1 MCFILCIQTIFH
13 MTHTYHCHS
22 SSQMPAKT
30 NIKLSLISCHKSW
43 VYRTMLSHIF
53 EYIKIYNKFP
63 KYSQDIIL
71 VKVST
76 SLILFEYN
84 ISTESVTGSFNFIA
98 SYILDVWLK
107 GEISHIHTHTTPG
120 TYNWVAT
127 SKGNISHKHRYD
139 LNTISLY
146 NSMYSSNL
154 YGFNHRLGMIHKAV
168 VLLEAGTWVIWPAYS
183 QVETGLLFFQ
193 CQWDAA
199 LCHRRP
205 LRPTNIWP

>member
-107 GEISHIHTHTTPG
+107 GEISHIHTHT
-120 TYNWVAT
+120 
-127 SKGNISHKHRYD
+127 
-139 LNTISLY
+139 
-146 NSMYSSNL
+146 NL
-154 YGFNHRLGMIHKAV
+154 GHITEWQLPREIY
-168 VLLEAGTWVIWPAYS
+168 
-183 QVETGLLFFQ
+183 
-193 CQWDAA
+193 
-199 LCHRRP
+199 
-205 LRPTNIWP
+205 PTNTGMTWTQLVYIIQCTPQIYMASIID